1 MKDKVVNLSERVTV
15 IGTGKSRF
23 MPKGERYEVH
33 PLNAEALVGAGKATL
48 AKGDK

>member
-1 MKDKVVNLSERVTV
+1 MTEKVVKLSERVAV

-33 PLNAEALVGAGKATL
+33 PLNAEALVKAGKATF

>member
-1 MKDKVVNLSERVTV
+1 MSGKVVKLSERVTV

-23 MPKGERYEVH
+23 MPKGEKYDVH
-33 PLNAEALVGAGKATL
+33 PLNAEALVEAGKATY